1 MIGER
6 ARGGRDARLV
16 MRPTGGSPIEWGGEL
31 ALRRKPQ
38 VEFVF
43 QAVVKGGE
51 GRNILVTMSI
61 LSSMEFVWFSLVL
74 EGELGPPFGFLSPMI
89 AETSG
94 EKNPPMG
101 SIPKAS
107 RWPVSL
113 IVRPVF
119 LDFRN
124 LFVSYCPN
132 FYRF

>member
-1 MIGER
+1 M
-6 ARGGRDARLV
+6 GGRISLA
-16 MRPTGGSPIEWGGEL
+16 PKAGSRVRVEGRCRGYGE
-31 ALRRKPQ
+31 
-38 VEFVF
+38 V
-43 QAVVKGGE
+43 
-51 GRNILVTMSI
+51 RNILVTMSI

-132 FYRF
+132 FSGF